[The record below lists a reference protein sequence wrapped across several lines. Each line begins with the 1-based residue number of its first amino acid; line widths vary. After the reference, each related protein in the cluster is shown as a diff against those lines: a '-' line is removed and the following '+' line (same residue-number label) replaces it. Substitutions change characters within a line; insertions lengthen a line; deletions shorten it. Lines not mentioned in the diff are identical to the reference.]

1 MTQRRKHYS
10 SEEKVSILRRHL
22 LEHVAV
28 SDLCDEL
35 GLAPTVF
42 YRWQKE
48 FFENGAAAFV
58 RKSKRQ
64 NKQESRQARKVEAL
78 EVKLV
83 TKNEV
88 LSELMEEHVKLEKEI
103 HPGNAY
109 I

>member
-10 SEEKVSILRRHL
+10 GEEKVSILRRHL

-28 SDLCDEL
+28 SDLCDEF

-48 FFENGAAAFV
+48 FFENGAAAFE
-58 RKSKRQ
+58 RKSKQ
-64 NKQESRQARKVEAL
+64 QKKQEGQQARKMEAL
-78 EVKLV
+78 EAKLA

-88 LSELMEEHVKLEKEI
+88 LSELMEEHVKLKKEL
-103 HPGNAY
+103 GEL
-109 I
+109 

>member
-48 FFENGAAAFV
+48 FFENGAAAFA
-58 RKSKRQ
+58 RTPGRPK
-64 NKQESRQARKVEAL
+64 KQDSHQARKVEAL
-78 EVKLV
+78 EAKLA

-88 LSELMEEHVKLEKEI
+88 LSELMEEHVKLKKSLGEL
-103 HPGNAY
+103 
-109 I
+109 

>member
-10 SEEKVSILRRHL
+10 GEEKVSILRRHL

-48 FFENGAAAFV
+48 FFEHGAAAFE
-58 RKSKRQ
+58 RTSKRQ
-64 NKQESRQARKVEAL
+64 KKQEGRQARKVEAL
-78 EVKLV
+78 EAKLA

-88 LSELMEEHVKLEKEI
+88 LSELMEEHVKLKKEL
-103 HPGNAY
+103 GEL
-109 I
+109 